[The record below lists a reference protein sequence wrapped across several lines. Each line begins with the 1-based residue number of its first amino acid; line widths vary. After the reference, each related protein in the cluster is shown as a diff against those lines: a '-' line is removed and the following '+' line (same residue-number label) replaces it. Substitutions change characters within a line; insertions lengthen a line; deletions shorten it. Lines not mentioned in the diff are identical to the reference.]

1 MSSATVKRVG
11 SILELHTPY
20 NAGLVAA
27 LKSIAPE
34 HRRWDAAAKVWHV
47 SASQQTAVEQIVR
60 QFYPDARIDAAQPMQ
75 AQRETRVLRVEYLS
89 APKERADGSFSSFG
103 WCSESWSIVIP
114 DRVLREW
121 FKEAKRDEPQANS
134 TLYGTLMITQQA
146 SADDIRSAYRR
157 LARQWHPDVCSEPNA
172 GDVFKQIVEA
182 NRILSDPLL
191 RRKYNA
197 GLALESSAQT
207 KQTLRRRDLWNEVS
221 RWQLPLRCG
230 VITCEGTQELKFSVS
245 RILLWQDIIDNTG
258 RVLVTSWPIGADT
271 FTRKWVEP

>member
-34 HRRWDAAAKVWHV
+34 HRQWDAIAKVWRV
-47 SASQQTAVEQIVR
+47 SVSQQTMVKQIVK
-60 QFYPDARIDAAQPMQ
+60 QFYPDAQFYALQSAP
-75 AQRETRVLRVEYLS
+75 AQRETRVLRVEYLG
-89 APKERADGSFSSFG
+89 APKERADSSFSSFG
-103 WCSESWSIVIP
+103 WCSESWSVVIP
-114 DRVLREW
+114 DQVLRAW
-121 FKEAKRDEPQANS
+121 FKEPEHNESQAAS

-146 SADDIRSAYRR
+146 SADEVRSAYRR

-172 GDVFKQIVEA
+172 SDVFKQIAEA
-182 NRILSDPLL
+182 NRILSDPLM

-197 GLALESSAQT
+197 GLALESSAQV
-207 KQTLRRRDLWNEVS
+207 KQTLRRRDLWSEVS

-245 RILLWQDIIDNTG
+245 RILLWQDIIDGAG
-258 RVLVTSWPIGADT
+258 RVLVTSWPVGAET
-271 FTRKWVEP
+271 FTRKWVEA